1 MTTDE
6 IMRLAETYRSAW
18 GAYMCGSSPTAGNGM
33 DAAHAALK
41 AAVDTLVAERDALR
55 TEQDTLRQVIE
66 QQLLNAK
73 PGYVLVPVEPTPEMV
88 TAMIAAMNVWI
99 KDIGEDADIYAA
111 MIAAAPKEPT

>member
-41 AAVDTLVAERDALR
+41 AAVDTLVAECDALR
-55 TEQDTLRQVIE
+55 EIVASVIPMLE
-66 QQLLNAK
+66 VNLEDSARMTGGGIKSSPLLD
-73 PGYVLVPVEPTPEMV
+73 
-88 TAMIAAMNVWI
+88 AAR
-99 KDIGEDADIYAA
+99 AA
-111 MIAAAPKEPT
+111 LKGKT

>member
-41 AAVDTLVAERDALR
+41 AAVDTLVAERDALKAALEQV
-55 TEQDTLRQVIE
+55 TESLDRLGDQSDGEVSPRVWTKYECQASIDAARAALKG
-66 QQLLNAK
+66 K
-73 PGYVLVPVEPTPEMV
+73 P
-88 TAMIAAMNVWI
+88 
-99 KDIGEDADIYAA
+99 
-111 MIAAAPKEPT
+111 

>member
-1 MTTDE
+1 MTTERERFEEWAKTQTWPHYWHNGGGMVFNDSSFE
-6 IMRLAETYRSAW
+6 AW
-18 GAYMCGSSPTAGNGM
+18 Q
-33 DAAHAALK
+33 AALS
-41 AAVDTLVAERDALR
+41 AP
-55 TEQDTLRQVIE
+55 
-66 QQLLNAK
+66 